1 MRGGRNKKSVEE
13 HIANGTYRH
22 DRHGYVSLSD
32 EETLKEMKN
41 ELYTSFKNL
50 TNEMKKLDLSKEL
63 DRYED
68 LNKKRIESIKAFH
81 AIAKMP
87 IEEKPIVGNNPDG
100 FKT

>member
-1 MRGGRNKKSVEE
+1 MRGGKNKKTIEE
-13 HIANGTYRH
+13 HIANNTYRPCK
-22 DRHGYVSLSD
+22 HGYVSLSD
-32 EETLKEMKN
+32 EQTLKEMKD
-41 ELYTSFKNL
+41 ELYTSFKTL

-81 AIAKMP
+81 SIAKMP
-87 IEEKPIVGNNPDG
+87 VEDKIPTNNKDG